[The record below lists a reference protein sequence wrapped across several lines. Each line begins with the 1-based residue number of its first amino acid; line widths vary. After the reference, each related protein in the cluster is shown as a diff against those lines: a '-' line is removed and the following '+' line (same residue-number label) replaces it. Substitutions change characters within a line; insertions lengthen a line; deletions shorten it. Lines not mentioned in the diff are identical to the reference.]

1 MSTQNKNLSEYRDE
15 DIPSASGF
23 TFGIAVS
30 DWNNQ
35 VTGAML
41 EGAVSTLLDCGAEEK
56 NIHIHHVPGSF
67 ELPLGAQMI
76 EEYYHPD
83 AILCIGCVVQ
93 GETRHFDFICS
104 GVTEGISRL
113 NLKYG
118 KPFIFGVLTTQN
130 LEQALARA
138 GGRHGNKGVEAALTA
153 IKMAYLKSQ
162 LKG

>member
-1 MSTQNKNLSEYRDE
+1 MSTKNKNLSDYRAE

-30 DWNNQ
+30 DWNSQ
-35 VTGAML
+35 VTGTML
-41 EGAVSTLLDCGAEEK
+41 KGAVSTLLDCGAADAD
-56 NIHIHHVPGSF
+56 IHIHHVPGSF
-67 ELPLGAQMI
+67 ELPLGAQLI
-76 EEYYHPD
+76 EECYHPD
-83 AILCIGCVVQ
+83 AILCIGCVIQ
-93 GETRHFDFICS
+93 GETRHFDYICS
-104 GVTEGISRL
+104 GVTEGIAQL

-153 IKMAYLKSQ
+153 IKMVSLNKQ
-162 LKG
+162 LSR